1 MATPKMPARKAATAS
16 MNPVVASEADLNRT
30 GIAGGQFS

>member
-1 MATPKMPARKAATAS
+1 MKSTFFQFQLAPQEAHQKITAV
-16 MNPVVASEADLNRT
+16 MELNRT

>member
-1 MATPKMPARKAATAS
+1 MLETRCNNERMRLYRQNRLD
-16 MNPVVASEADLNRT
+16 MNRT

>member
-1 MATPKMPARKAATAS
+1 MEAAVMRLFRS
-16 MNPVVASEADLNRT
+16 GLNRT